1 MNQDSDKRIELRSEK
16 VRRIVGTVPSR
27 LIGWN
32 TTVIVIILLAVLLV
46 VCFVPYPYG
55 DGESIIRHVC
65 SF

>member
-16 VRRIVGTVPSR
+16 VRRVVGTVPSR

-32 TTVIVIILLAVLLV
+32 TTVIVIILLALLLV